1 MNKSM
6 IVLINYE
13 KCTPYINGIYY
24 DSDADYRNVVEV
36 ANDYK
41 ELSDSVYVIDLDNKD
56 QAFINEILKR
66 GHKV

>member
-6 IVLINYE
+6 LVLINYE
-13 KCTPYINGIYY
+13 QSTPYISAMFY
-24 DSDADYRNVVEV
+24 DADTDYRNVVEV
-36 ANDYK
+36 ANASKD
-41 ELSDSVYVIDLDNKD
+41 LSDNIYIIDLDNKD